1 MYKKIKILSI
11 IVLTLA
17 MMACGNGNGGMEGQE
32 EDMEEGIETGMEQFW
47 MEQREEFIYLA
58 EERLN
63 GWEESLEEYDDNP
76 TISDIETDIENIRE
90 KLNELQETEEE
101 EWEEMRE
108 EIASDINDLRHKMED
123 LE

>member
-1 MYKKIKILSI
+1 MIKKIKILSI
-11 IVLTLA
+11 ILLTLA

-47 MEQREEFIYLA
+47 MEQREEFSYLA

>member
-1 MYKKIKILSI
+1 MNKSIKILSL
-11 IVLTLA
+11 VLLTLV
-17 MMACGNGNGGMEGQE
+17 MMACGNGNGGMEGQQ
-32 EDMEEGIETGMEQFW
+32 EDMEEGIETGMEQYW
-47 MEQREEFIYLA
+47 MEQREEFILLA

-63 GWEESLEEYDDNP
+63 GWEESLEEYDNNP

-90 KLNELQETEEE
+90 KLNELQETEQE

>member
-1 MYKKIKILSI
+1 MIKKIKILSLI
-11 IVLTLA
+11 LLTLA

-90 KLNELQETEEE
+90 KLNELQEIEQE